1 MGSKEVS
8 LLVRGIAN
16 MFRIAELR
24 KRLFFTFGLLAVYR
38 LGIFVTTPGVDRQAM
53 KSYLES
59 AGGLLSLFNLF
70 SGGAL
75 EQLSIFAL
83 GIMPYISASII
94 MQLLAVVIP
103 AIEKLQKEGE
113 LGRRKI
119 TQYTRYGTILLSVIQ
134 GFSIAFYLESIG
146 KGTDP
151 AMGGM
156 GLGLEVV
163 HTPGWGFRLLTVLTL
178 TAGTAFIMWLGEQIT
193 ERGIGN
199 GISLIIFAGIVAR
212 LPDAVVQ
219 TLMQFRSGNEE
230 LNPTKM
236 LILGVLMIATIA
248 VIVFFERGQR
258 RIPVQYAK
266 RVVGRKIYGGQSTHL
281 PLKVNTSG
289 VIPPIFASSILMF
302 PATVGSW
309 IPPLQKV
316 SEVLDQGGWIYNSL
330 YVALIIFFAYFY
342 TAVTFNPVD
351 VADNMKKHGGYIP
364 GIRPGKKTAEY
375 IDKVLTRI
383 TCGGALYLSVVC
395 VLPTIIM
402 NYFSVPFYF
411 GGTSL
416 LIVVGVALDTVQ
428 QIEGHLITRNYE
440 GFTGPRGPRIRGR
453 STRMAA

>member
-1 MGSKEVS
+1 
-8 LLVRGIAN
+8 LLTRGIAN

-24 KRLFFTFGLLAVYR
+24 KRLLFTFSLLAVYR
-38 LGIFVTTPGVDRQAM
+38 LGIFVTTPGVDREAM
-53 KSYLES
+53 KSYVES
-59 AGGLLSLFNLF
+59 SGGLLSLFNLF

-94 MQLLAVVIP
+94 LQLLTVVIP
-103 AIEKLQKEGE
+103 ALERLQKEGE

-134 GFSIAFYLESIG
+134 GFGIAFYLEDIG
-146 KGTDP
+146 TG
-151 AMGGM
+151 AAAQGM
-156 GLGLEVV
+156 GLAVRVV
-163 HTPGWGFRLLTVLTL
+163 HDPGWSFRLLTVITL

-219 TLMQFRSGNEE
+219 TFIQYRHGNQE
-230 LNPTKM
+230 LNETK
-236 LILGVLMIATIA
+236 LLLLGILMVATIA

-281 PLKVNTSG
+281 PLKVNSAG
-289 VIPPIFASSILMF
+289 VIPPIFASSILLF
-302 PATVGSW
+302 PATLGSW
-309 IPPLQKV
+309 LPWMQKV
-316 SEVLDQGGWIYNSL
+316 SAALQDGGWIYNSL

-364 GIRPGKKTAEY
+364 GIRPGKKTAEH

-383 TCGGALYLSVVC
+383 TFGGAIYLSAVC
-395 VLPTIIM
+395 VLPTIVM

-453 STRMAA
+453 TRLAAA